1 MTNILPEKSENHE
14 VESTVS
20 HFFKEFKIGTLLN
33 RANVKKTRG
42 VSPVVLFQFLFTLV
56 FTSKSG
62 NQAILSSKAPEEI
75 S

>member
-33 RANVKKTRG
+33 RANVKKLA
-42 VSPVVLFQFLFTLV
+42 VLVLWYSF
-56 FTSKSG
+56 
-62 NQAILSSKAPEEI
+62 SSCLL
-75 S
+75 